1 MTNIPKYKKIYDQ
14 IVKLILT
21 NEWPVGSNMKS
32 ESELIKTFGVSRL
45 TIRNVLNILE
55 NEGRI
60 KRSRGRATVILDKLL
75 KNPFNSEIKDFS
87 VTLNADYKLLDVQVI
102 KNNFTK
108 KFKNSSSLYFIKR
121 LRRLKNNEVYLISR
135 AYIPI
140 EIVGKNVDKKIFKDK
155 NLLDVLMND
164 FKINIKKSNQEVSAV
179 NLSKNDSGLFNTAK
193 GYPAISNTWN
203 LYDISDRLV
212 LIDQE
217 FTVRPIKVEN
227 FYQ

>member
-1 MTNIPKYKKIYDQ
+1 MTNIPKYKKIYEQ

-87 VTLNADYKLLDVQVI
+87 VTLNADYKLLDVQVV

-108 KFKNSSSLYFIKR
+108 KFKNSSSLYYIKR

-140 EIVGKNVDKKIFKDK
+140 EIVGKNVDKKIFKPRVD
-155 NLLDVLMND
+155 
-164 FKINIKKSNQEVSAV
+164 
-179 NLSKNDSGLFNTAK
+179 
-193 GYPAISNTWN
+193 
-203 LYDISDRLV
+203 
-212 LIDQE
+212 
-217 FTVRPIKVEN
+217 
-227 FYQ
+227 